1 MLPASISKTHKAYT
15 DTTLATHKTT
25 YNHTTDSEKI
35 VYHLRIENN
44 GKGLEY
50 NKSLKELFSNVKV
63 RVAQNAA
70 GESDSQTLPAF
81 GQYGWTVTAT
91 TSGEATTLIDGYTG
105 GPNADID
112 ISTLSIAPGGWIDF
126 VMESQIRQDALDQIV
141 ATPKY
146 NAATSFSKSNAG
158 G

>member
-1 MLPASISKTHKAYT
+1 M
-15 DTTLATHKTT
+15 
-25 YNHTTDSEKI
+25 EF
-35 VYHLRIENN
+35 
-44 GKGLEY
+44 

-81 GQYGWTVTAT
+81 EQYGWTVTTT

-105 GPNADID
+105 GANSDID

-146 NAATSFSKSNAG
+146 NGSNFNSAKVTPEGSNLSVSKEIVSIDGKSYTSGDTYKPEDEVIYKFTVTNTEPVWRD
-158 G
+158 